1 MNKFKNITQKFIAIF
16 GLIVF
21 AYVFMTA
28 YFGIM
33 EQNRDLQ
40 IPLFIVPFCAIFIG
54 VLAVIFLKKL
64 DNLDISEKSIDITF
78 IILLVSSAI
87 IQMCFC
93 RFSGYQPFNDSNV
106 IEKSARAFAIDGNFK
121 DMYRLCPDYNQG
133 YFDRLP
139 NNWGT
144 LVYVSF
150 AYRIMNI
157 LFGTVP
163 YTAGYILNVFSLAVN
178 FAFAYFNI
186 KLIFEKNSTRLV
198 GLLAMFLHPAF
209 LLYSPVMYSDTL
221 SMPFAQIAL
230 FLFLKALKQESFQR
244 FCLLVATDAIVLTIA
259 YQLKGSLVVLIVAFI
274 ITIFIKCDL
283 KKTICFIS
291 AVLVV
296 FLGGTGLFKSA
307 CYKMQIS
314 TPEKHYEQS
323 VPTTHYIMMGLKD
336 RGGFS
341 QKDYSNTLK
350 QGNLDQKKAYN
361 IAVIK
366 ERLKEYGLRGFLL
379 HLQKKIAYTWSDGRF
394 YSHYQLSH
402 ANNKPLVAHLNSKK
416 FAIVTNSIHL
426 VMLFFMLVSFVKGI
440 FQYNNLSLV
449 RLAVLGIILLLM
461 IWETR
466 SRYLINFM
474 PMYII
479 LATSGVD
486 SIKPKKGFLKSVA
499 S

>member
-1 MNKFKNITQKFIAIF
+1 MTKFKQFLQKFIAVF

-21 AYVFMTA
+21 SCIFITA

-33 EQNRDLQ
+33 QQSWDSQ
-40 IPLFIVPFCAIFIG
+40 IPLFIVPFCTTAII
-54 VLAVIFLKKL
+54 VLSAVFLKNINRLK
-64 DNLDISEKSIDITF
+64 ISGKSIDITF
-78 IILLVSSAI
+78 IVCLIGSAVL
-87 IQMCFC
+87 QMCFC

-106 IEKSARAFAIDGNFK
+106 IEKAARAFAEDGNFK
-121 DMYRLCPDYNQG
+121 DMYRLLPDYNIG

-144 LVYVSF
+144 LVYVSL
-150 AYRIMNI
+150 AYRIMYLI
-157 LFGTVP
+157 FGFVP

-186 KLIFEKNSTRLV
+186 KLLFEKNSTRLA
-198 GLLAMFLHPAF
+198 GLIAMFIHPVF
-209 LLYSPVMYSDTL
+209 LLYSPVMYSDTI

-230 FLFLKALKQESFQR
+230 FLFLKALKQDSFQR
-244 FCLLVATDAIVLTIA
+244 FCLFAAADSLVLTIA
-259 YQLKGSLVVLIVAFI
+259 YQLKGSLVVMIVAFVI
-274 ITIFIKCDL
+274 SIFIKCDL
-283 KKTICFIS
+283 KKTLCFTAAI
-291 AVLVV
+291 LVV
-296 FLGGTGLFKSA
+296 FLGGTSLFKSA

-350 QGNLDQKKAYN
+350 QGNLDEKKAYN

-379 HLQKKIAYTWSDGRF
+379 HMQKKVEYTWSDGRF

-402 ANNKPLVAHLNSKK
+402 SDNKTLVQRINSGK
-416 FAIVTNSIHL
+416 FAVIANSIHL
-426 VMLFFMLVSFVKGI
+426 AMLSFMLVSFANGI
-440 FQYNNLSLV
+440 FRSSSLSLI
-449 RLAVLGIILLLM
+449 RLMVLGIILLLM

-474 PMYII
+474 PMYIF
-479 LATSGVD
+479 LALDGLN
-486 SIKPKKGFLKSVA
+486 SIKPKNKINIKEY
-499 S
+499 